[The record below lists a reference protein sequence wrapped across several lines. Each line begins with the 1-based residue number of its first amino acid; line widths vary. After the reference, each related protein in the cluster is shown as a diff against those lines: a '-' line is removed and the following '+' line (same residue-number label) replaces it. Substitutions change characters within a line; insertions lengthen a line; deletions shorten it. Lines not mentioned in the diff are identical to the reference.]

1 MIIVEQLALLGVL
14 LAAFGLYLFRDEI
27 LLRERA
33 SISRAMADRI
43 LKKMFENRTRK
54 VITVVFE
61 ILFILSVL
69 YLVLTMKL
77 FWAVV
82 VSNSM
87 YPTFERGDMVLVQS
101 LFVSPEKGDIVMFRS
116 GELNLPVTHRV
127 LDVRGDLVYTGGDSS
142 GPDSTPVSRSAIL
155 GEVVTVFGKPIVI
168 KGFGNYFILDA
179 TQMRDITPYG
189 QEYLFYKNLLE
200 LIRKY
205 ALVIS
210 VVSLVYYA
218 YIAFRGIRI

>member
-14 LAAFGLYLFRDEI
+14 LVAFGLYLFRDEI

-43 LKKMFENRTRK
+43 LRKMFENRTRK
-54 VITVVFE
+54 IVTAVFE
-61 ILFILSVL
+61 ILLILSVL

-101 LFVSPEKGDIVMFRS
+101 LFVSPERGDIVMFRS

-210 VVSLVYYA
+210 VISLVYYA